1 MSILAKS
8 SADIVTLDEHNRH
21 LQGQWDDEISPHRA
35 FVCRKYH
42 DFTGQNLSELLRT
55 AIRWH
60 DEGKK
65 HPTWQGACQKD
76 FEESRRIGKPCGK
89 HLKQGHIRHEL
100 ASLEYINR
108 ANESLPLAVRVSIA
122 AHHGKLSRRHKKR
135 WGEEHEEFEKF
146 WLEFARLGNS
156 FRLTDIDQAILSR
169 YEFAGPRAL
178 LQFADHRASATESG
192 EELPKLIPFQYTFPY
207 KDAQGEPDLRGVQRL
222 IKQLWDDPF
231 AILRAPTGSGKTD
244 AALLWAQYQIKEGKA
259 DRLVIAMPTRFTAN
273 ALAVSTAENLSK
285 NGLYHSSAWFK
296 EEDKKNLG
304 IARLLETP
312 VTVTTIDHLCLSLT
326 GTREDHH
333 GIFFNLAHS
342 CVVVDE
348 ADFYDAFTQ
357 QNIVMLLRVLR
368 LLKVPVLL
376 MSATVPESAKELYTQ
391 SGFSV
396 SKIYEDTTDYELPR
410 CTIKR
415 CGRVEKPGDIEHLL
429 ERALNGKPT
438 IIYANTVKRAQA
450 YYRWFKA
457 REFND
462 VALYHSRFT
471 EPDKAKKEGQLYEM
485 LGREAWDKGKA
496 HGVAILTQ
504 IGELSVNI
512 SADFMISDLCPID
525 RLAQRVG
532 RLSRFDKDKIG
543 ELYVVDPYKIDG
555 DDLYPAPYGRWVS
568 NKGWELSEAL
578 EKSDELLK
586 EGEYSAKRFV
596 DMVNEVYPAV
606 PPIQSHVKDNNDKLE
621 NCIVANWLLG
631 PVERVEEDN
640 EDTKDWKS
648 RDIPLQKMVYA
659 NYEVSGFTEDANQTF
674 ARWQAFR
681 RFQLEHGIQCYAH
694 DFEKANKNECL
705 EKATFLIS
713 SNSRDEYTEEQS
725 WIVKLRHYDFEMG
738 LHFDLD
744 DED

>member
-8 SADIVTLDEHNRH
+8 NADHPVTLDEHNQH
-21 LQGQWDDEISPHRA
+21 LQEQWDREISPHRA
-35 FVCRKYH
+35 FVCRKYRIL
-42 DFTGQNLSELLRT
+42 TGQDLSELLTT
-55 AIRWH
+55 AIHWH

-65 HPTWQGACQKD
+65 HPTWQNACQKD
-76 FEESRRIGKPCGK
+76 FEESRRTGKPCGK
-89 HLKQGHIRHEL
+89 HLKQAHIRHEL
-100 ASLEYINR
+100 SSLEYISR
-108 ANESLPLAVRVSIA
+108 AKSRLPLSVRVAIA
-122 AHHGKLSRRHKKR
+122 AHHGKLSRKHKKR
-135 WGEEHEEFEKF
+135 WGEEHQEFEKF

-156 FRLTDIDQAILSR
+156 FRLADIDQIILNR
-169 YEFAGPRAL
+169 YEFTGPRAL
-178 LQFADHRASATESG
+178 LQLADHRASARESG
-192 EELPKLIPFQYTFPY
+192 EKLPKLIPFRYTFPY
-207 KDAQGEPDLRGVQRL
+207 KNEQGGPALRGVQRL
-222 IKQLWDDPF
+222 IEQLWDDPF

-244 AALLWAQYQIKEGKA
+244 AALLWAQYQIAHDRA

-296 EEDKKNLG
+296 EDDRKNLE

-342 CVVVDE
+342 CVVIDE

-357 QNIVMLLRVLR
+357 QNIVMLLRALR

-376 MSATVPESAKELYTQ
+376 MSATIPKSATELYAQ
-391 SGFSV
+391 SGFV
-396 SKIYEDTTDYELPR
+396 VANIYEDTTDYEMPR

-415 CGRVEKPGDIEHLL
+415 YGRVEKPGDIEHLL
-429 ERALNGKPT
+429 ERALKGEQT

-450 YYRWFKA
+450 YYRWFCK
-457 REFND
+457 RGCKH
-462 VALYHSRFT
+462 VVLYHSRFT
-471 EPDKAKKEGQLYEM
+471 EPDKAKKETKIRRM
-485 LGREAWDKGKA
+485 LGEKAWKKGKA

-512 SADFMISDLCPID
+512 SADLMISDLCPID

-532 RLSRFDKDKIG
+532 RLSRFDKDKMG
-543 ELYVVDPYKIDG
+543 ALYVVDPYKIG
-555 DDLYPAPYGRWVS
+555 DENLYPAPYGRWVS

-578 EKSDELLK
+578 KKSDELLK

-596 DMVNEVYPAV
+596 DMVNEVYPVV
-606 PPIQSHVKDNNDKLE
+606 PPVQPHVRINNEKLE
-621 NCIVANWLLG
+621 NCMVGNWLVG
-631 PVERVEEDN
+631 PVEHVEEDD

-659 NYEVSGFTEDANQTF
+659 NFTTSGIDINQDF
-674 ARWQAFR
+674 PSWRAFR
-681 RFQLEHGIQCYAH
+681 EFQLKHGIQCHSYEH
-694 DFEKANKNECL
+694 DKALDNGRL
-705 EKATFLIS
+705 EETTFLIS
-713 SNSRDEYTEEQS
+713 SNSRDEYKEEKAR
-725 WIVKLRHYDFEMG
+725 IVRSGYYDFKMG